1 MDGPRLLLVGP
12 AALILLGATPSP
24 PTRLFSSHEPIRMT
38 LRGPISAI
46 AASAQSSLA
55 ARPATLQLT
64 HPSAESHAIQLSPR
78 GLTRRQREKCDFPPL
93 RIAFATRPSAA
104 SLFERQKRLKL
115 VTHCQRSAG
124 FQQHVLLEYAAYR
137 MLDALTPASLRV
149 RLAAIDYVEANGRP
163 LVSRAGFLI
172 EDPEDSARRNG
183 LKEIRL
189 AARIAPGR
197 LDPSAAARAAL
208 FQYMI
213 GNLDWSMR
221 AGPPGDSC
229 CHNFKLFGPAG
240 TAAGP
245 IVPVPY
251 DFDSSGLVDAPYAVP
266 PDSLGM
272 SSVRQRRYRGY
283 CIHNAQALA
292 AAAEFRSKRPAL
304 LGVLSAVP
312 GLDESARRR
321 AASYL
326 DSFFADIASDDQ
338 VTKRLL
344 KTCIN

>member
-1 MDGPRLLLVGP
+1 MNGLRSLLAGS
-12 AALILLGATPSP
+12 AALILSGAAPSP
-24 PTRLFSSHEPIRMT
+24 PTRLFSSNELIRMT

-55 ARPATLQLT
+55 ARPAMLQLT
-64 HPSAESHAIQLSPR
+64 HPSAESHAILLSPR

-93 RIAFATRPSAA
+93 RITFVARPPAA

-115 VTHCQRSAG
+115 VTHCQRAAS
-124 FQQHVLLEYAAYR
+124 FQRHVLLEYAAYR
-137 MLDALTPASLRV
+137 MLDTLTPASLRV
-149 RLAAIDYVEANGRP
+149 RLASIDYAEANGRL

-183 LKEIRL
+183 LREIRL
-189 AARIAPGR
+189 VARIPPGR
-197 LDPSAAARAAL
+197 LDPAAAARAAL

-221 AGPPGDSC
+221 AGPMGDSC
-229 CHNFKLFGPAG
+229 CHNFKLLGPEG
-240 TAAGP
+240 TAAGA

-266 PDSLGM
+266 PDSLAV

-283 CIHNAQALA
+283 CMHNAQALA

-304 LGVLSAVP
+304 LGVLSQVP
-312 GLDESARRR
+312 GLDEGARRR
-321 AASYL
+321 AAAYL
-326 DSFFADIASDDQ
+326 DGFFADIASDEQ
-338 VTKRLL
+338 VTTRLL